1 LFLGAANDEN
11 RKMIRII
18 AAASL
23 FAVALASAQGLGQ
36 WPAKKANDWYAK
48 QPWLVGAN
56 FMPSN
61 AINELE
67 MWQAETW
74 SPELIDKEL
83 GWAKGLGMNTM
94 RAFLHDLAYRNDP
107 AGFKKR
113 LDSFL
118 KISAKHGIRP
128 MLVLFDSCWDPYP
141 KPGKQR
147 DPKQG
152 LHNSGWVQSPGREIL
167 ENHEKWGLLQAYVKD
182 IVSSFRNDQRILAW
196 DVVNEPDNDNANS
209 YGKNNLKQEPADK
222 RALGVKLTK
231 EAFTWVRAAKPSQPV
246 TAGPWNGDWSS
257 LEKMNELNRFLIEN
271 SDIVT
276 FHNYDN
282 AAEFEKRVKLL
293 QQFGRPLLCTEYM
306 ARVTG
311 STFQNILPV
320 AKEHRV
326 AAINWGFV
334 SGKSQTIYPWDSWQK
349 PYASEPP
356 VWFHDIF
363 RTNGDA
369 YRPEETAFIKSQT
382 GASR

>member
-1 LFLGAANDEN
+1 MTRILA
-11 RKMIRII
+11 IRIW
-18 AAASL
+18 AAAL
-23 FAVALASAQGLGQ
+23 LTAASGFAQGQQQ
-36 WPAKKANDWYAK
+36 WPAKKAQDWYAK

-56 FMPSN
+56 FLPSN

-83 GWAKGLGMNTM
+83 GWAKGLGMNTV
-94 RAFLHDLAYRNDP
+94 RVFLHDLAYRNDP

-113 LDSFL
+113 LDAFL
-118 KISAKHGIRP
+118 RISAKHGIRP

-141 KPGKQR
+141 KSGKQHE
-147 DPKQG
+147 PKQG

-167 ENHEKWGLLQAYVKD
+167 EDHAKWTLLRAYVND
-182 IVSSFRNDQRILAW
+182 VVTSFRNDKRILAW
-196 DVVNEPDNDNANS
+196 DVINEPDNDNANS
-209 YGKNNLKQEPADK
+209 YGKNHLKQEPADK
-222 RALGVKLTK
+222 KALGVKLTK
-231 EAFTWVRAAKPSQPV
+231 EAFGWVRAAKPSQPV

-257 LEKMNELNRFLIEN
+257 IEKMNELNRFLIEN

-282 AAEFEKRVKLL
+282 AAEFEKRVKWLR
-293 QQFGRPLLCTEYM
+293 QYGRPLLCTEYM

-320 AKEHRV
+320 ARQHRV
-326 AAINWGFV
+326 AMMNWGFV

-363 RTNGDA
+363 RTNGDP
-369 YRPEETAFIKSQT
+369 YRPEETAFIKNIT

>member
-1 LFLGAANDEN
+1 MTRILA
-11 RKMIRII
+11 IRIW
-18 AAASL
+18 AAAL
-23 FAVALASAQGLGQ
+23 LTAASGFAQGQQQ
-36 WPAKKANDWYAK
+36 WPAKKAQDWYAK

-56 FMPSN
+56 FLPSN

-83 GWAKGLGMNTM
+83 GWAKGLGMTT
-94 RAFLHDLAYRNDP
+94 RRVFLHDLAYRNDP

-113 LDSFL
+113 LDAFL
-118 KISAKHGIRP
+118 RISAKHGIRP

-141 KPGKQR
+141 KSGKQHE
-147 DPKQG
+147 PKQG

-167 ENHEKWGLLQAYVKD
+167 EDHAKWTLLRAYVND
-182 IVSSFRNDQRILAW
+182 VVTSFRNDKRILAW
-196 DVVNEPDNDNANS
+196 DVINEPDNDNANS
-209 YGKNNLKQEPADK
+209 YGKNHLKQEPADK
-222 RALGVKLTK
+222 KALGVKLTK
-231 EAFTWVRAAKPSQPV
+231 EAFGWVRAAKPSQPV

-257 LEKMNELNRFLIEN
+257 IEKMNELNRFLIEN

-282 AAEFEKRVKLL
+282 AAEFEKRVKWLR
-293 QQFGRPLLCTEYM
+293 QYGRPLLCTEYM

-320 AKEHRV
+320 ARQHRV
-326 AAINWGFV
+326 AMMNWGFV

-363 RTNGDA
+363 RTNGDP
-369 YRPEETAFIKSQT
+369 YRPEETAFIKNIT
-382 GASR
+382 GAGR